1 MTTRH
6 DLEIKALRDEGV
18 FLRRVVVEVCG
29 ALREAEKEADVL
41 RLACAAAGEELRELQ
56 DMRRDK
62 SILRVAAIYTVVL
75 VAVIVAAA
83 LWAVA

>member
-29 ALREAEKEADVL
+29 ALRDAEKEADVL

-56 DMRRDK
+56 AMRRHK
-62 SILRVAAIYTVVL
+62 INWPLAATYAAGVL
-75 VAVIVAAA
+75 AVIAAAA

>member
-18 FLRRVVVEVCG
+18 FLRRIVVEVCG
-29 ALREAEKEADVL
+29 ALRDAEQEAERL

-56 DMRRDK
+56 DMRRHK
-62 SILRVAAIYTVVL
+62 INWPLAAAYVSAVL
-75 VAVIVAAA
+75 VAVAAAA

>member
-56 DMRRDK
+56 AMRRHK
-62 SILRVAAIYTVVL
+62 INWPLAATYAVV
-75 VAVIVAAA
+75 VIGVFVAAA